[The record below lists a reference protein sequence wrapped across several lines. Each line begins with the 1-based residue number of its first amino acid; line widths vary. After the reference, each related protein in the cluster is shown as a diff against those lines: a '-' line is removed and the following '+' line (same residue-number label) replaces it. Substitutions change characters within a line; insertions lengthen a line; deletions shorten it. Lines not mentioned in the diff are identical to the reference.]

1 MMICLLYFQNK
12 IYRKR
17 IYKNGFYFITS
28 TGLIHSCY
36 SEITKNDIISI
47 LLVNDN
53 DIYLIAATSKSQS
66 SSSSSSSSG
75 NSCNLYKFSLAS
87 STAIKLNN
95 IEWNICM
102 KFYGF
107 IITDDN
113 VLYVLSLSNFA
124 TIYDII
130 DEEQQQQSS
139 SSSVQKYEIKGCL
152 PSQQQQQMTTSVN
165 YLYYDNTNYNLY
177 FVC

>member
-53 DIYLIAATSKSQS
+53 DFYLIAATSKSQS
-66 SSSSSSSSG
+66 SSR
-75 NSCNLYKFSLAS
+75 
-87 STAIKLNN
+87 
-95 IEWNICM
+95 
-102 KFYGF
+102 
-107 IITDDN
+107 
-113 VLYVLSLSNFA
+113 
-124 TIYDII
+124 
-130 DEEQQQQSS
+130 
-139 SSSVQKYEIKGCL
+139 
-152 PSQQQQQMTTSVN
+152 
-165 YLYYDNTNYNLY
+165 
-177 FVC
+177 